1 MVIEMGEAGFLSDTI
16 AVIKDLDEEGKKE
29 VAERPYALPLWTSTL
44 RSWLLDPFPDPRH
57 TYFE

>member
-1 MVIEMGEAGFLSDTI
+1 MGEAGFLSDTI